1 MVPYIT
7 SQIPCSKHS
16 TWPIARE
23 SQIPLCKQ
31 RSIQFATQQAGGYLT
46 LAAFTSSHIFYP
58 FINALLTHPYNG
70 KQTDQGDER
79 QQPQNRCGGNH
90 FISVHKFSPFYSS
103 PCLRRTANWMMEITI
118 KIRIS
123 TTPIAEA
130 YPMLNT
136 LKPDSYI
143 YWNREELEV
152 PGPGRM

>member
-1 MVPYIT
+1 MVVKKSVLSYGNHFKQPPKIGQSGMFHHNGVKT
-7 SQIPCSKHS
+7 S
-16 TWPIARE
+16 
-23 SQIPLCKQ
+23 
-31 RSIQFATQQAGGYLT
+31 
-46 LAAFTSSHIFYP
+46 
-58 FINALLTHPYNG
+58 NALGCAFDGDETHPYNG